1 MALGQIIENPLTLYS
16 GSIISNTV
24 PAGATQGNVLYLP
37 TGSLPAFQ
45 ISPWQ
50 FRIKTNTFSTTS
62 TAQVTIGDLTLTLA
76 NSTKYIIQGY
86 LGCSVAST
94 TAGFRVGVAVANLVD
109 NYYSIECPSS
119 TTAVVI
125 GNNQTSSPA
134 TGPASSATNY
144 YFTKITALV
153 ITAAAGTP
161 TFAPTISTSSN
172 TFAAAIGYGVMY
184 YRAY

>member
-16 GSIISNTV
+16 GSIISNTI

-45 ISPWQ
+45 TSPWQ
-50 FRIKTNTFSTTS
+50 FRIKTNPFSTTS

-86 LGCSVAST
+86 LGCSQSN
-94 TAGFRVGVAVANLVD
+94 TANSFRVGVAVANLVD
-109 NYYSIECPSS
+109 NYYSIEVPSGLTS
-119 TTAVVI
+119 VVT

-134 TGPASSATNY
+134 TSPASNTNNY
-144 YFTKITALV
+144 YFVKITALV

-161 TFAPTISTSSN
+161 TFAPTISTSNAAS
-172 TFAAAIGYGVMY
+172 TAAIGYGVMY